1 MIKVSIIV
9 PIYNS
14 EEYLNKCI
22 DSLVSQTESNIEILL
37 LNDGSTDNCDKIIK
51 KYNDKRIKYVSKENE
66 GIGKT
71 RNLGIEHS
79 SGKYI
84 MFIDSDD
91 YIAKDCVEKMYNYAE
106 STNSDLVISDFYK
119 NINGQLEKFDIPY
132 FESSSLTN
140 NPQILNMVNMGP
152 CNKLYKKDLLKN
164 IKFDEN
170 LKYEDVY
177 FVCKV
182 LYKAKKISKLNE
194 YLSYYVINSNSEIT
208 IRDKSIFDIIKVN
221 KKLKDLFYHNKKLKE
236 SFIDLSVMMITDY
249 AAQTMYIKDRKVRK
263 QFIYESYEYLDG
275 IDTKWRKRDRFKKI
289 SFIKRLVKANR
300 KLLLLYV
307 DIVGIFYRL

>member
-1 MIKVSIIV
+1 MTKVSIIV

-22 DSLVSQTESNIEILL
+22 DSLISQTESNIEILL
-37 LNDGSTDNCDKIIK
+37 LNDGSTDNCDRIIK
-51 KYNDKRIKYVSKENE
+51 KYNDDRIKYIAKSNE

-71 RNLGIEHS
+71 RNLGIQCS
-79 SGKYI
+79 AGKYI

-91 YIAKDCVEKMYNYAE
+91 YISKDCVEKMYNYAE

-119 NINGQLEKFDIPY
+119 DINGALEKFDIPY
-132 FESSSLTN
+132 FESTSLN
-140 NPQILNMVNMGP
+140 DNPQILNMVNMGP
-152 CNKLYKKDLLKN
+152 CNKLYKKELLN
-164 IKFDEN
+164 DIRFDEKI
-170 LKYEDVY
+170 KYEDVV
-177 FVCKV
+177 FVCKA

-194 YLSYYVINSNSEIT
+194 YLSYYVIHSNSETT

-221 KKLKDLFYHNKKLKE
+221 KKLKNLFYYNKKIKE

-249 AAQTMYIKDRKVRK
+249 AAQTMYIKGGKVRK
-263 QFIYESYEYLDG
+263 EFIYEAYEYLDG
-275 IDTKWRKRDRFKKI
+275 IDVNWRKRERFKRI
-289 SFIKRLVKANR
+289 HAIKRLVKANR

-307 DIVGIFYRL
+307 DIIGIFYRT